1 MTASDDSLTPED
13 PAQAEQEALL
23 EALDALM
30 APLAQLVVARGLPFG
45 ALQESMKRALVLA
58 ASAAHQQ
65 VAQHRRVSRVSTVT
79 GINRREVT
87 RLMHAQTQTQ
97 TQTQAQTQARQ
108 DSASGAPSTPPR
120 PARGRSKASELFAHW
135 LTARAYRGRGGAPR
149 VLPRLGP
156 KPSFESLAQEVTRD
170 VHPRSLLDELVRL
183 GLAEFDEAAD
193 TVRLAREGF
202 VPRGDQARML
212 GFLSENVGDHLA
224 AAVDNVVQGG
234 RRHFEQAVFAD
245 GLSEASIAAVRALI
259 GPQWKLMLQAL
270 VPPLQSLVEADA
282 TLPMAEQRRIR
293 IGVYAYD
300 DAAPPQAAE
309 SQQAPAAPQ
318 RKRLG
323 KRPVKRSPSS
333 PS

>member
-1 MTASDDSLTPED
+1 M
-13 PAQAEQEALL
+13 
-23 EALDALM
+23 LDALM

-45 ALQESMKRALVLA
+45 ALQETMKRALVQA

-87 RLMHAQTQTQ
+87 RLM
-97 TQTQAQTQARQ
+97 QALTGPQQA
-108 DSASGAPSTPPR
+108 STSPSGAPSALAR

-135 LTARAYRGRGGAPR
+135 LTARAYCGRGGAPR
-149 VLPRLGP
+149 VLPRQGP
-156 KPSFESLAQEVTRD
+156 KPSFETLAHEVTRD

-245 GLSEASIAAVRALI
+245 GLSEASIVAVRALI

-270 VPPLQSLVEADA
+270 VPELQSLVEADEA
-282 TLPMAEQRRIR
+282 LPLAEQRRIR
-293 IGVYAYD
+293 IGVYAFD

-309 SQQAPAAPQ
+309 SLQTPGASR

-323 KRPVKRSPSS
+323 RRLV
-333 PS
+333 

>member
-13 PAQAEQEALL
+13 SAQAEQEALL

-30 APLAQLVVARGLPFG
+30 APLAQLLVARGLPFG

-87 RLMHAQTQTQ
+87 RLMQAQTQT
-97 TQTQAQTQARQ
+97 QTQARQ
-108 DSASGAPSTPPR
+108 DSASGAPSAPPR

-149 VLPRLGP
+149 VLPRQGP
-156 KPSFESLAQEVTRD
+156 KPSFESLAHEVTRD

-183 GLAEFDEAAD
+183 GMAEFDEAAD

-224 AAVDNVVQGG
+224 AAVGNVVQGG

-245 GLSEASIAAVRALI
+245 GLSEASIVAVRTLI

-300 DAAPPQAAE
+300 DAAPPKAAE

-323 KRPVKRSPSS
+323 KRPVKRSPFS

>member
-1 MTASDDSLTPED
+1 MNFPSHPPRPSQGLPED

-30 APLAQLVVARGLPFG
+30 GPLAQLVVARGLPFG

-87 RLMHAQTQTQ
+87 RLMHAQM
-97 TQTQAQTQARQ
+97 QTQAQTQARQ
-108 DSASGAPSTPPR
+108 DSASGAPSAPPR
-120 PARGRSKASELFAHW
+120 PARGRSKTSELFAHW

-149 VLPRLGP
+149 VLPRQGP

-245 GLSEASIAAVRALI
+245 GLSEASIVAVRTLI

-282 TLPMAEQRRIR
+282 ALPTAEQRRVR

-323 KRPVKRSPSS
+323 KRLV
-333 PS
+333 